1 LSPSPL
7 IERHI
12 LRLRR
17 RHPVSEEEADVLR
30 GLIAETRDVPT
41 RTVVIRESDR
51 LDHSTLLLD
60 GMMCRYKDL
69 ASGERQV
76 TEVHVSGDFADMHS
90 FTLKR
95 LDHNVQ
101 TLTPSV
107 IGLAPHDRIEAMMRT
122 HPRLARLYWFGTNL
136 DAAIHRE
143 WVLSLGR
150 RSATQRAAAFF
161 CELHIRL
168 GLVGMAEPRGFAL
181 PITQAELADCLGLT
195 AVHVNRVLRVLREE
209 ALATFDGGRVELLDV
224 DGLRRLSEF
233 DDRYLYLDPDP
244 I

>member
-1 LSPSPL
+1 MSPSPL
-7 IERHI
+7 IDRHL
-12 LRLRR
+12 LRVRR
-17 RHPVSEEEADVLR
+17 RHALSEEEAGVLC

-41 RTVVIRESDR
+41 RTIVIRESDR

-60 GMMCRYKDL
+60 GLMCRYKDL

-95 LDHNVQ
+95 LDHNIQ
-101 TLTPSV
+101 TLSPCV
-107 IGLAPHDRIEAMMRT
+107 IGLAPHDRIEAMMRA

-168 GLVGMAEPRGFAL
+168 GLVDMAEERGFAL

-195 AVHVNRVLRVLREE
+195 AVHVNRVLRVLREDG
-209 ALATFDGGRVELLDV
+209 LATFDGGRVELTDL
-224 DGLRRLSEF
+224 DGLRRLAEF